1 MSSTECILADLRM
14 SEGIISVVS
23 SPRNVPN
30 NATLSTGFLVT
41 VPFFFFLTMSLF
53 FRIVSQIWFGF
64 KPIRIK
70 EEYFEK

>member
-14 SEGIISVVS
+14 SEGIIAAVS

-41 VPFFFFLTMSLF
+41 VPFFFFSDDVIIFQDSLPNLVW
-53 FRIVSQIWFGF
+53 I
-64 KPIRIK
+64 
-70 EEYFEK
+70 